1 MSLII
6 TVISGHSVLIN
17 IINKHLVENNLSI
30 WYKTTTE
37 KILAWR
43 ELRQNAMGMT
53 VDDLVQAVNT
63 WWTFSP
69 WVRKTIDPYKP
80 ETWPNPWDMINRGEF
95 CRSAIAL
102 GQAYTLWITAP
113 NSNVELWLVNNFSEK
128 DVHLV
133 AVIDEKTVLNYT
145 LGHVLPIEQCDFET
159 LNKIVKS
166 DLPHIKI

>member
-6 TVISGHSVLIN
+6 TATYGLDELIN

-30 WYKTTTE
+30 WYKNTTE
-37 KILAWR
+37 RILAWR
-43 ELRQNAMGMT
+43 EFRVNS
-53 VDDLVQAVNT
+53 VDVAIDTLIESVNT

-80 ETWPNPWDMINRGEF
+80 ETWPSPWDMINKGEF

-102 GQAYTLWITAP
+102 GQAYTLWMTSP
-113 NSNVELWLVNNFSEK
+113 NTNVELWLVNNFSEK

-133 AVIDEKTVLNYT
+133 VVIDEKTVLNYT
-145 LGHVLPIEQCDFET
+145 LGQVMSIEECDFEI
-159 LNKIVKS
+159 LNKITKS
-166 DLPHIKI
+166 DLTHIKI

>member
-1 MSLII
+1 
-6 TVISGHSVLIN
+6 
-17 IINKHLVENNLSI
+17 VENNLSI

-43 ELRQNAMGMT
+43 ELRQNA
-53 VDDLVQAVNT
+53 VDMSTDSIIDAVNT

-80 ETWPNPWDMINRGEF
+80 ETWPTPWDMISRGEF

-102 GQAYTLWITAP
+102 GQAYTLWMTTP
-113 NSNVELWLVNNFSEK
+113 NTTVELWLVNNFSEK

-133 AVIDEKTVLNYT
+133 VVIDENIVLNYT
-145 LGHVLPIEQCDFET
+145 LGQVMTIAECDFEV
-159 LNKIVKS
+159 LNKINKS
-166 DLPHIKI
+166 DLTHIKI

>member
-1 MSLII
+1 MAVYGL
-6 TVISGHSVLIN
+6 SVLIS

-43 ELRQNAMGMT
+43 ELRQNAVGMT
-53 VDDLVQAVNT
+53 VDNLIEAVNT

-80 ETWPNPWDMINRGEF
+80 ETWPSPWDMINKGEF

-113 NSNVELWLVNNFSEK
+113 NTNVELWLVNNFSEK

-133 AVIDEKTVLNYT
+133 VVIDEKTVLNYI

-159 LNKIVKS
+159 LNKITKS

>member
-1 MSLII
+1 LI
-6 TVISGHSVLIN
+6 S

-43 ELRQNAMGMT
+43 ELRQNAVDMT
-53 VDDLVQAVNT
+53 VDNIVESVNT

-69 WVRKTIDPYKP
+69 WVRKTIDPFKP
-80 ETWPNPWDMINRGEF
+80 ETWPTPWDMINRGEF

-102 GQAYTLWITAP
+102 GQAYTLWMTTP

-133 AVIDEKTVLNYT
+133 VVIDEKTVLNYT
-145 LGHVLPIEQCDFET
+145 LGQVLTIEECDFEV
-159 LNKIVKS
+159 LNKITKS
-166 DLPHIKI
+166 DLTHIKI

>member
-6 TVISGHSVLIN
+6 TVICGLDELIN

-43 ELRQNAMGMT
+43 ELRQNA
-53 VDDLVQAVNT
+53 VDMSVDSIVNAVNT

-80 ETWPNPWDMINRGEF
+80 ETWPTPWDMISRGEF

-102 GQAYTLWITAP
+102 GQAYTLWMTAP
-113 NSNVELWLVNNFSEK
+113 NTNVELWLVNNFSEK
-128 DVHLV
+128 DIHLV
-133 AVIDEKTVLNYT
+133 VVIDKKTVLNYT
-145 LGHVLPIEQCDFET
+145 LGQVMSIEECDFEL
-159 LNKIVKS
+159 LNKITKD
-166 DLPHIKI
+166 DLTHIKI